1 MEPRKSCQCVTNQ
14 YQKVFK
20 VFIELKKET
29 QKECCSQSFNQGKFW
44 LDKEKITNNLKTKS
58 IKTPGLDPSDVLVS

>member
-20 VFIELKKET
+20 VFLELKKET

-44 LDKEKITNNLKTKS
+44 LDKEKK
-58 IKTPGLDPSDVLVS
+58 